1 MPNKNPRR
9 RGIERRILTSILWVG
24 IVPMALALI
33 GGYAAL
39 RATQRA
45 EVMDDLTAAADKT
58 AQGLHFA
65 NAARLQGV
73 ARLANEARIVDL
85 LQSLE
90 EGPSD
95 LEPSARDREAVLEWM
110 RHMVDITLEPADA
123 LTLYGPQGQLLLT
136 TSAEEEGP
144 PPSPSIEPIDEA
156 DYVDFHFPPESSR
169 YEVELAAPVKHLETG
184 AVLGYIAEVASVTDT
199 LHYLYGGGAGMPER
213 GWRYKYQVIV
223 GEAEEPTVLRPTGQE
238 SPYPYEARP
247 AAPSLLEVIQEGEG
261 RGSVRRIRDFETS
274 SDTRIDAFVACTPLY
289 GVPDGYLV
297 VYRPASAV
305 FGALDRGV
313 AIASAGAALLVAL
326 LCLQA
331 YRNVHNNVVRPVS
344 LLNEGAQII
353 GQGDLE
359 LKLKIDTGDEIE
371 GLANSFNKMALALK
385 RNIRRLEESE
395 AKYRSVVN
403 SMRDGILQTDHNQV
417 ITFLNPAG
425 VKIWGLDSA
434 EEALGQSLEEFFLVG
449 NDLARLNKELQAQG
463 YIERVRVWMK
473 RKDTRA
479 ICVELSAN
487 CMPDEN
493 GGCAALEIIFRNV
506 TKAIRLEQE
515 ARERAER
522 LSAINQIAN
531 VINSSLEAGR
541 LYENLVVE
549 VKKLVDFDYAAL
561 ALLNAEENA
570 FEVRVLWP
578 PQGDNMA
585 MSCPLNAEECC
596 SAWVNEHNQ
605 SFLVEDLAEEEQSYY
620 KYFPPDIRSCASVPL
635 YASDRIIG
643 TLNVGAEEVGAYSKY
658 DIAVLE
664 QLSPHIAA
672 AIRNAQLLENLQ
684 ASLEEV
690 TKAREKLY
698 EVNEELKSLD
708 EMKTNLLSNVS
719 HELRTPLVSVM
730 GYTDMILNEKVGPVN
745 DMQRDYLTISLRNID
760 KLVTLIEN
768 LLDFS
773 RLHRGTEEMSFDAF
787 DLVDCV
793 QSSVDIVKPLAD
805 GRDIHLHL
813 NAPEEGVI
821 VEGDKGKLGQV
832 FNNLLSNAIKFNR
845 PNGSVTMEITPSEES
860 VTVAVSDT
868 GIGIPQDSLDKIF
881 TRFYQYDSSST
892 RKYGGTGIGL
902 SIAQD
907 IVRLHGSRIHVSSV
921 EGEGTTFRFS
931 LPLMTP
937 RSDDY
942 SQRTGV
948 PMPTETEA
956 LVQLVSQDRALT
968 TQMRNLLEPEGIE
981 IISAASSATVGL
993 TVEKYRPDCVIVDA
1007 ESKETG
1013 SAILDYIL
1021 AEFSPVDLP
1030 IVLLTNDDAL
1040 YEAYRRQVATRVKR
1054 GFRKSTLLSGI
1065 RHALNQ
1071 NKTAGT
1077 DFGQGILCVDDDP
1090 EILEFIQRCLEP
1102 EGYTVDTCESG
1113 EDAVEK
1119 ARSGQYSVV
1128 LLDIA
1133 MPGLNGWET
1142 CRRMREDPSLAG
1154 LKIYMVTAKPI
1165 DHIVTRPDE
1174 AGMDGY
1180 LLKPFRSD
1188 DLVEIVRG
1196 LEPLHIPNET

>member
-1 MPNKNPRR
+1 MPSKNPRR

-24 IVPMALALI
+24 IVPMAMALI

-39 RATQRA
+39 RTTQHA
-45 EVMDDLTAAADKT
+45 DVMDDLTAAAEKT
-58 AQGLHFA
+58 AEGLHLA
-65 NAARLQGV
+65 STARVQGI
-73 ARLANEARIVDL
+73 ARLANEGRIVDL
-85 LQSLE
+85 LRSME
-90 EGPSD
+90 ESPFFP
-95 LEPSARDREAVLEWM
+95 EPSPQDRMAVLDWM
-110 RHMVDITLEPADA
+110 RHMVDTALEPVTA
-123 LTLYGPQGQLLLT
+123 LSLYGPRGQLVLT
-136 TSAEEEGP
+136 TAGEQEGP
-144 PPSPSIEPIDEA
+144 APSPLIEPIDEA
-156 DYVDFHFPPESSR
+156 GYINLHFPPESSR
-169 YEVELAAPVKHLETG
+169 YEVELAAPVRHPETG
-184 AVLGYIAEVASVTDT
+184 VLLGYIAEVASMRDALYY
-199 LHYLYGGGAGMPER
+199 LHGGAAMPER
-213 GWRYKYQVIV
+213 ARRNNYQVLV
-223 GEAEEPTVLRPTGQE
+223 GESLEPRVLRPTGEE
-238 SPYPYEARP
+238 SPYPYEAGP
-247 AAPSLLEVIQEGEG
+247 VAPSLLEAIQEGEG
-261 RGSVRRIRDFETS
+261 RGGVQRIRNFEII
-274 SDTRIDAFVACTPLY
+274 DTRIDAFVAHTPLY
-289 GVPDGYLV
+289 GVPGGYLV
-297 VYRPASAV
+297 VYRPVSAV
-305 FGALDRGV
+305 FGGLDRGV
-313 AIASAGAALLVAL
+313 AIASAGAALIVAL

-385 RNIRRLEESE
+385 RNIRQLEESE

-403 SMRDGILQTDHNQV
+403 SMRDGILQTDANEI

-449 NDLARLNKELQAQG
+449 SDLQRLNKDLHAQG

-487 CMPDEN
+487 CMTDEN
-493 GGCAALEIIFRNV
+493 DECTGVEIIFRNV

-561 ALLNAEENA
+561 ALLKGEENA

-578 PQGDNMA
+578 PQGVNMA
-585 MSCPLNAEECC
+585 MSCPLNADESC
-596 SAWVNEHNQ
+596 SAWVTEHNE
-605 SFLVEDLAEEEQSYY
+605 SLLVDDLAEEEQPYY
-620 KYFPPDIRSCASVPL
+620 KHFPPDIRGCVSVPL

-643 TLNVGAEEVGAYSKY
+643 TLNVGAEEVRAYSKH
-658 DIAVLE
+658 DVAVLE

-787 DLVDCV
+787 DFVDCV
-793 QSSVDIVKPLAD
+793 QSSLDIVKPLAD

-845 PNGSVTMEITPSEES
+845 PNGSVTVDICPSEDN

-907 IVRLHGSRIHVSSV
+907 IVRLHGSRIHVSSA

-931 LPLMTP
+931 LPLMMS
-937 RSDDY
+937 RSDDD
-942 SQRTGV
+942 SQRPDV

-981 IISAASSATVGL
+981 VISAASSATVGL

-1007 ESKETG
+1007 ESKESG

-1040 YEAYRRQVATRVKR
+1040 YQAYRQHVATRVKR

-1071 NKTAGT
+1071 NKTAGA
-1077 DFGQGILCVDDDP
+1077 DFGQGILCVDDDR
-1090 EILEFIQRCLEP
+1090 EILEFIRRCLEP
-1102 EGYTVDTCESG
+1102 EGYTVDTCDSG
-1113 EDAVEK
+1113 EDALEK
-1119 ARSGQYSVV
+1119 VRTRRYSVV

-1142 CRRMREDPSLAG
+1142 CRRMREDASLAG
-1154 LKIYMVTAKPI
+1154 LKIFMVTAKPI
-1165 DHIVTRPDE
+1165 DHILTRPDE

>member
-1 MPNKNPRR
+1 MPNRNPRR

-33 GGYAAL
+33 GGYTAL

-45 EVMDDLTAAADKT
+45 DAMDDLTGAAQKT
-58 AQGLHFA
+58 AEGLRFA
-65 NAARLQGV
+65 STARLEGTT
-73 ARLANEARIVDL
+73 RLANEGRIVDL
-85 LQSLE
+85 LRSSE
-90 EGPSD
+90 EAPFYSGPSTQ
-95 LEPSARDREAVLEWM
+95 ERMAVLEWM
-110 RHMVDITLEPADA
+110 RHMVETALEPVAV
-123 LTLYGPQGQLLLT
+123 LSLYGADGHLLLT
-136 TSAEEEGP
+136 TAGEDDDRR
-144 PPSPSIEPIDEA
+144 PSPWIEPLQEA
-156 DYVDFHFPPESSR
+156 SYINIHFPPDNR
-169 YEVELAAPVKHLETG
+169 CYEVVLAAPVRHPETN
-184 AVLGYIAEVASVTDT
+184 APLGYVAEIASMANT
-199 LHYLYGGGAGMPER
+199 LHYLYGEDGAAPGLSRRNE
-213 GWRYKYQVIV
+213 YQLVF
-223 GEAEEPTVLRPTGQE
+223 GESQGPWTLRPAAE
-238 SPYPYEARP
+238 DSPYPYEAGP
-247 AAPSLLEVIQEGEG
+247 VDPSLLEAIQAGER
-261 RGSVRRIRDFETS
+261 RGIQRIRDFEI
-274 SDTRIDAFVACTPLY
+274 SDARVDAFVAHTPLQ
-289 GVPDGYLV
+289 GVPGGYLV
-297 VYRPASAV
+297 AYRPAAAV
-305 FGALDRGV
+305 FGGLDKG
-313 AIASAGAALLVAL
+313 AAAASAGAALIVAL

-385 RNIRRLEESE
+385 RNIRQLEESE

-403 SMRDGILQTDHNQV
+403 SMRDGILQTDDNQV

-425 VKIWGLDSA
+425 VKIWGLENA
-434 EEALGQSLEEFFLVG
+434 EEALGRSLEEFFLVG
-449 NDLARLNKELQAQG
+449 NDLARLNKELHAQG
-463 YIERVRVWMK
+463 YMERVRVWMK

-487 CMPDEN
+487 CMTDEDGECN
-493 GGCAALEIIFRNV
+493 GVEIIFRNV

-549 VKKLVDFDYAAL
+549 IKKLVDFDYAAL
-561 ALLNAEENA
+561 ALLNGEGNA

-578 PQGDNMA
+578 PQGENAA
-585 MSCPLNAEECC
+585 MSCPLNAEESC
-596 SAWVNEHNQ
+596 SAWVTEHQ
-605 SFLVEDLAEEEQSYY
+605 RSLIVDDLEEEEQPYD
-620 KYFPPDIRSCASVPL
+620 KHFPPDIRSCVSVPL

-643 TLNVGAEEVGAYSKY
+643 TLNVGAEEVRAYSKH
-658 DIAVLE
+658 DVAVLE

-690 TKAREKLY
+690 IKAREKLH
-698 EVNEELKSLD
+698 EANEELKTLD

-730 GYTDMILNEKVGPVN
+730 GYTDMILNEKVGPIN
-745 DMQRDYLTISLRNID
+745 NTQRDYLTISLRNTD

-793 QSSVDIVKPLAD
+793 QSSLDIVNPLAD
-805 GRDIHLHL
+805 GRDIHLSL
-813 NAPEEGVI
+813 NAPEDGVI

-832 FNNLLSNAIKFNR
+832 FNNLLSNAIKFNHA
-845 PNGSVTMEITPSEES
+845 NGSVNVDIVPSEDN
-860 VTVAVSDT
+860 VTVTVSDT
-868 GIGIPQDSLDKIF
+868 GIGIPQDAWDKIF

-907 IVRLHGSRIHVSSV
+907 IVRLHGSRLHVSST

-937 RSDDY
+937 RSDDG
-942 SQRTGV
+942 SQHADV
-948 PMPTETEA
+948 PLPAETQT

-981 IISAASSATVGL
+981 VISAASSATLGL

-1007 ESKETG
+1007 ESQESG
-1013 SAILDYIL
+1013 GAVLDYIL
-1021 AEFSPVDLP
+1021 ARFCPADLP
-1030 IVLLTNDDAL
+1030 ILLLTNDEAL
-1040 YEAYRRQVATRVKR
+1040 YEAYREHVATRVKR

-1071 NKTAGT
+1071 NKTPGVE
-1077 DFGQGILCVDDDP
+1077 FGQGILCVDDDP
-1090 EILEFIQRCLEP
+1090 EILDFIRRCLEP
-1102 EGYTVDTCESG
+1102 EGYTVDTCDSG
-1113 EDAVEK
+1113 EEALEK
-1119 ARSGQYSVV
+1119 ARTHQYSVV

-1142 CRRMREDPSLAG
+1142 CRRMREDTSLAG

-1165 DHIVTRPDE
+1165 DHILTRPDE

-1180 LLKPFRSD
+1180 LLKPFRAD

>member
-1 MPNKNPRR
+1 MPNRNPRR
-9 RGIERRILTSILWVG
+9 RGIERRILASILWVG

-45 EVMDDLTAAADKT
+45 DAMDDLRVTAEKTAEGLYFATAARV
-58 AQGLHFA
+58 QGIT
-65 NAARLQGV
+65 
-73 ARLANEARIVDL
+73 RLANEGRVVDL
-85 LQSLE
+85 LQSME
-90 EGPSD
+90 QGPFH
-95 LEPSARDREAVLEWM
+95 LEPSPQDRMAVEEWM
-110 RHMVDITLEPADA
+110 RHMVETALEPVTA
-123 LTLYGPQGQLLLT
+123 LSLYGPNGQLLLT
-136 TSAEEEGP
+136 TVGEEEGP
-144 PPSPSIEPIDEA
+144 TPSPWIEPIEEA
-156 DYVDFHFPPESSR
+156 GYTRLHFPPESPC
-169 YEVELAAPVKHLETG
+169 YKVELTAPVKHPETG
-184 AVLGYIAEVASVTDT
+184 AHLGYIAETASMRDT
-199 LHYLYGGGAGMPER
+199 LRYLYGNGGAGQGPPRRNE
-213 GWRYKYQVIV
+213 YQVV
-223 GEAEEPTVLRPTGQE
+223 FLGAQGPFAL
-238 SPYPYEARP
+238 RP
-247 AAPSLLEVIQEGEG
+247 AAEETPYLYESGPVDPSLVETLQTVEG
-261 RGSVRRIRDFETS
+261 RGGVQRIRDFEIS
-274 SDTRIDAFVACTPLY
+274 EARLDAFVAHAPLY
-289 GVPDGYLV
+289 GVPGAYLV
-297 VYRPASAV
+297 VYRSAAAV
-305 FGALDRGV
+305 FGGLDRGV
-313 AIASAGAALLVAL
+313 AIASAGAVLIVAL

-385 RNIRRLEESE
+385 RNIRQLEESE

-403 SMRDGILQTDHNQV
+403 SMRDGILQTDANQI

-434 EEALGQSLEEFFLVG
+434 EEALGRSLEDFFLVG
-449 NDLARLNKELQAQG
+449 NDLARLNKDLHAQG
-463 YIERVRVWMK
+463 YVERVRVWMK

-487 CMPDEN
+487 CMTDED
-493 GGCAALEIIFRNV
+493 GECTGAEIIFRNV

-541 LYENLVVE
+541 LYENLVIE
-549 VKKLVDFDYAAL
+549 IKKLVDFDYAAL
-561 ALLNAEENA
+561 ALLNRDENA

-578 PQGDNMA
+578 PQGENMA
-585 MSCPLNAEECC
+585 MNCPLNSKESC
-596 SAWVNEHNQ
+596 SAWVIEHNQ
-605 SFLVEDLAEEEQSYY
+605 SLIVDDFSEEEQSYY
-620 KYFPPDIRSCASVPL
+620 KHFPPDVRSCVSVPL
-635 YASDRIIG
+635 YANDRIIG
-643 TLNVGAEEVGAYSKY
+643 TLNVGAEEVRAYSKH
-658 DIAVLE
+658 DAAVLE
-664 QLSPHIAA
+664 QLTPHIAA

-690 TKAREKLY
+690 TMAREKLH

-730 GYTDMILNEKVGPVN
+730 GYTDMILNEKVGPLN
-745 DMQRDYLTISLRNID
+745 EMQRDYLTISLRNVD

-773 RLHRGTEEMSFDAF
+773 RLHRGTEEMSFDVF

-793 QSSVDIVKPLAD
+793 QSSLDIVKPLAD
-805 GRDIHLHL
+805 GRNIHLHL
-813 NAPEEGVI
+813 NAPEEGII

-832 FNNLLSNAIKFNR
+832 FNNLLSNAIKFNC
-845 PNGSVTMEITPSEES
+845 PNGSVTVDITPSEES
-860 VTVAVSDT
+860 VTVTVSDT

-907 IVRLHGSRIHVSSV
+907 IVRLHGSRIHVSSE

-931 LPLMTP
+931 LPRMTP
-937 RSDDY
+937 RSDED
-942 SQRTGV
+942 SQRPDV
-948 PMPTETEA
+948 PLPTETEA

-981 IISAASSATVGL
+981 LISAASSATVGL
-993 TVEKYRPDCVIVDA
+993 TAEKYRPDCVIVDA

-1040 YEAYRRQVATRVKR
+1040 YEAYREHVATRVKR

-1071 NKTAGT
+1071 NKTAGAE
-1077 DFGQGILCVDDDP
+1077 FGQGILCVDDDP
-1090 EILEFIQRCLEP
+1090 EILEFIRRCLEP
-1102 EGYTVDTCESG
+1102 EGYTVGTCESG
-1113 EDAVEK
+1113 EEALEK
-1119 ARSGQYSVV
+1119 ARTHQYSVV

-1154 LKIYMVTAKPI
+1154 LKIYVVTAKPI
-1165 DHIVTRPDE
+1165 DRILARPDQ

-1188 DLVEIVRG
+1188 DLAEIVRG
-1196 LEPLHIPNET
+1196 LEPLHTPHET